1 MICAIMEKSRK
12 HTMQDPQNNTEKK
25 EKSGVRTA
33 GAISFV
39 FLLTLFAKLL
49 GVVREMMQAN
59 IFGTGIDAD
68 LYTASYNSTL
78 YLFTTMCYALCIA
91 AVPIL
96 TKEFAADRKRGE
108 KAANNLLTITLLARS
123 RRSFCGRSLPRHR
136 LSARSGTLT
145 QPSCRA
151 LRAIS
156 ASWPARCRSWRRRI

>member
-1 MICAIMEKSRK
+1 
-12 HTMQDPQNNTEKK
+12 MQDPQNNTEKK

-49 GVVREMMQAN
+49 CVVREMMQAN

-96 TKEFAADRKRGE
+96 TKEFAADRKRE
-108 KAANNLLTITLLARS
+108 PSSVMVNRLLAAFSPRLRSAAN
-123 RRSFCGRSLPRHR
+123 SFVRIGTAAMH
-136 LSARSGTLT
+136 SA
-145 QPSCRA
+145 
-151 LRAIS
+151 
-156 ASWPARCRSWRRRI
+156 

>member
-1 MICAIMEKSRK
+1 MR
-12 HTMQDPQNNTEKK
+12 DTEKK
-25 EKSGVRTA
+25 DKSGVRTA

-91 AVPIL
+91 AVTIL
-96 TKEFAADRKRGE
+96 TKEFAADRRRGE
-108 KAANNLLTITLLARS
+108 RAANNLMTVTLLGALVVVCLLYTS
-123 RRSFCGRSLPRHR
+123 PSPRD
-136 LSARSGTLT
+136 
-145 QPSCRA
+145 
-151 LRAIS
+151 
-156 ASWPARCRSWRRRI
+156 